1 MKVGDL
7 VRHKARNK
15 IGIVLRFWSDHKLVT
30 WWSNGVYRSCAKD
43 ALEVINEDR

>member
-15 IGIVLRFWSDHKLVT
+15 IGIVLWVYDLCDAVT
-30 WWSNGVYRSCAKD
+30 WWSNGMKRNCAKN
-43 ALEVINEDR
+43 ALEVIYASR

>member
-15 IGIVLRFWSDHKLVT
+15 VGIVLYVLCRTVT
-30 WWSNGVYRSCAKD
+30 WWSNGIKRNCAKD
-43 ALEVINEDR
+43 ALEVINESR